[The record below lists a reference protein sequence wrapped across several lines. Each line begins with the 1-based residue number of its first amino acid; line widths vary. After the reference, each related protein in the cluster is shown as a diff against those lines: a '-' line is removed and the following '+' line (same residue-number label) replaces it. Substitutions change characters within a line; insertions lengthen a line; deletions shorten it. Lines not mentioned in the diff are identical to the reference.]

1 MHPVGWQTG
10 VACLVGGP
18 AEVTVL
24 VGVGSVKCAGV
35 AIVAGAGSAKCG
47 EIAEAGLAEFA
58 EVTAD
63 CRRAVELHS
72 TEAVTIALG

>member
-1 MHPVGWQTG
+1 MHLGKHWNGGLLLHPVGWQTG

-18 AEVTVL
+18 AEVAVL
-24 VGVGSVKCAGV
+24 T
-35 AIVAGAGSAKCG
+35 GAGSAKCAG
-47 EIAEAGLAEFA
+47 VAEAGLAEFA